1 MKCYRRDHMRIR
13 SGTPVL
19 YLSLAAAS
27 VVTVGLAGMFLYL
40 MWRQGRATVGFT
52 LFLTPFLG
60 MGMLLGFFG
69 TRGLVRLGRYGRWEL
84 EVPDEG
90 GVPGATTRVT
100 LLPQR
105 EVRPTGEIQCR
116 LRCVRSARTR
126 VHGSHGRSGNA
137 VHDTL
142 WEESWTVPASPI
154 HPDVGLVLGLRF
166 PSDGQ
171 PTVVDGRTG
180 SGIQW
185 QLNVVVP
192 TAAYVHEAM
201 FEIPVRVS

>member
-1 MKCYRRDHMRIR
+1 MRIR

-19 YLSLAAAS
+19 YLSLVAAS
-27 VVTVGLAGMFLYL
+27 VVTVGLAGTFLYL

-52 LFLTPFLG
+52 LFLTPFLA

-69 TRGLVRLGRYGRWEL
+69 TRGLVRLARYGRWEL
-84 EVPDEG
+84 EVPDG
-90 GVPGATTRVT
+90 GCVLGATTRVT

-105 EVRPTGEIQCR
+105 ETRPTGEIQCR
-116 LRCVRSARTR
+116 LRCVCSARTR
-126 VHGSHGRSGNA
+126 VHGSQGRSGHA

-142 WEESWTVPASPI
+142 WEEAWTVPASPI
-154 HPDVGLVLGLRF
+154 PPDLGLVLALRF
-166 PSDGQ
+166 PPGGL
-171 PTVVDGRTG
+171 PTAVDGRTG

-192 TAAYVHEAM
+192 TAAYTHEAM
-201 FEIPVRVS
+201 FEIPVRAS